1 MTWSLVAKV
10 EYMVVGK
17 VVKLVVEVGSL
28 VFLGGKEEEEGG
40 MEVLLLLEMEGR
52 KVEKL
57 VEMVVELE
65 GGWPAKEKAWLLFL
79 GCHGS
84 LAAVGEEGRE
94 KMEEREGVGE
104 LYKGKV

>member
-1 MTWSLVAKV
+1 
-10 EYMVVGK
+10 MVVGK
-17 VVKLVVEVGSL
+17 VVKLVVKVGSL
-28 VFLGGKEEEEGG
+28 VFLGEKEEEEGG
-40 MEVLLLLEMEGR
+40 MEVLLLEMEEEMEGR

-57 VEMVVELE
+57 VEMEVELE

-104 LYKGKV
+104 FI